1 MKEDNVDLS
10 SNSIRLLGP
19 VMVQMAGKRI
29 PGFRSH
35 KTIALLAFLIVEN
48 RPFSRDFLATLLWPD
63 APLAQARGHLRRSL
77 YDLTHKLPGRINLE
91 PNIVAFNSIYQYET
105 DLFRLAQL
113 ATASDTTA
121 LEEVSDLCC
130 GEFLEGL
137 TLRDCPTF
145 EDWLMTERERWR
157 RKEVESLNRLL
168 DIYVRDGR
176 FDKALDLAW
185 RLLRLQPWRE
195 DQYRRLMILLVR
207 NGDPAMALK
216 IFNRCRRVLADEFGT
231 EPSDETTRLRDRIK
245 KLQKKTPPGIVH
257 KPSPLI
263 GRGQE
268 LAQVLRSIYDPDI
281 RMITITGPGGIGK
294 SCLAI
299 NAGSRVNG
307 PDGYFYLDGVF
318 HVRLESVNTIGDFIT
333 VLSRSLRLTSA
344 GKPVTKEL
352 ILRYL
357 RDKEMLLILDDYDLP
372 PEDRAILVALL
383 EEAPGISLLITSLS
397 RLQLVGEWTI
407 PLKGLSLE
415 ASEGGRSQSD
425 AMKFFLNCLAHYRP
439 NELSTEELETLQQIC
454 RLVEGM
460 PLAIELAAGWIQTT
474 HPHHALAELERNI
487 DLLSSKENRPARQA
501 SLRAALDFTWTHLET
516 DERGTLLR
524 LSGFNGE
531 FTSEEAKEVA
541 HVSIPQLHVLVD
553 RSLVGQFLNPEPGPE
568 SVCYYVHPLIRN
580 YVRAKTATNQNETT
594 PTEKEILLPQFT
606 NGSSLIGRQT

>member
-19 VMVQMAGKRI
+19 VMVQIAGKRI

-63 APLAQARGHLRRSL
+63 APLAQARGHLRRSI

-91 PNIVAFNSIYQYET
+91 PNIVAFNSKYQYET
-105 DLFRLAQL
+105 DLFRFAQL

-263 GRGQE
+263 GRSQE
-268 LAQVLRSIYDPDI
+268 LVQVLRSIYDPDI

-318 HVRLESVNTIGDFIT
+318 HVRLESVNTTGDFIT

-372 PEDRAILVALL
+372 PEDREILVALL

-415 ASEGGRSQSD
+415 ASEGGRNQSD
-425 AMKFFLNCLAHYRP
+425 AMKFFLNCLAHYRS

-460 PLAIELAAGWIQTT
+460 PLAIELAASWIQTT

-606 NGSSLIGRQT
+606 NGSFLLGRQT